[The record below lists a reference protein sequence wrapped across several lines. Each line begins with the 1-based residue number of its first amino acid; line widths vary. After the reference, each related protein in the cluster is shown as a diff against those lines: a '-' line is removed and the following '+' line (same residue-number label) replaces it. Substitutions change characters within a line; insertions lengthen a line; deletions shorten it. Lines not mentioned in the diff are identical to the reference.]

1 MLGYREYHEVQIV
14 SETLFR
20 LDSYNTCSK
29 VLINLLLASAPPL
42 LCHPLNPPTDQHE
55 KPIMNRSTPI
65 NVSGLSSAIVNTVP
79 NDYEESFTKCKTNK
93 DNHSPRPAH
102 TRYSDLFDQPCSG
115 AQIIIFL
122 TSEPKSFLNLKITEK
137 LTFMNSLTKINGQ
150 VKAGTKWTHQ
160 GYINT
165 YP

>member
-1 MLGYREYHEVQIV
+1 
-14 SETLFR
+14 
-20 LDSYNTCSK
+20 
-29 VLINLLLASAPPL
+29 
-42 LCHPLNPPTDQHE
+42 
-55 KPIMNRSTPI
+55 MNRSTPI

-79 NDYEESFTKCKTNK
+79 NDHEESFTKCKTNK

-150 VKAGTKWTHQ
+150 VKGRAPSGPTKDTSTHTHDHQ
-160 GYINT
+160 RKRVLDLKVVKEFHIT
-165 YP
+165 CKLSS

>member
-1 MLGYREYHEVQIV
+1 
-14 SETLFR
+14 
-20 LDSYNTCSK
+20 
-29 VLINLLLASAPPL
+29 
-42 LCHPLNPPTDQHE
+42 
-55 KPIMNRSTPI
+55 MNRSTPI

-102 TRYSDLFDQPCSG
+102 TRYSDLFDQPCRG
-115 AQIIIFL
+115 AQIIIHL

-137 LTFMNSLTKINGQ
+137 RTFMNSLTKINGQ

-160 GYINT
+160 GYINI
-165 YP
+165 YPSSSTQKRKLLDLKVVKEFHITCKLSS